1 MGTEYI
7 LTEDD
12 QPGPNPSLAEDVIE
26 LSMLTAADKPGGPV
40 DIEWAQEHHNF

>member
-12 QPGPNPSLAEDVIE
+12 KPDPDPSLAEDVIE
-26 LSMLTAADKPGGPV
+26 LRLITAGEPTGPADIG
-40 DIEWAQEHHNF
+40 WAQEHHNS